1 MSLFKFIFHLACIFH
16 KLYTYGSLKSHVFNS
31 VCRWTTLIT
40 TSRTLESW
48 HKLSL
53 TIRWSDPN
61 PGLSACADGCWLCPG
76 YRKKKKK
83 KSGYS
88 SPCLHFCDSS
98 CRASGWIWFLI
109 PPKTLEVASV
119 AMMSGLTTAGGS
131 WRRTPP
137 TAPVIPRCSCSL
149 VAVS

>member
-1 MSLFKFIFHLACIFH
+1 MCLFNYIFHLPFPWTIHMHVA
-16 KLYTYGSLKSHVFNS
+16 GLKPLWFDREGTRRV
-31 VCRWTTLIT
+31 
-40 TSRTLESW
+40 LESW
-48 HKLSL
+48 YKLNAR
-53 TIRWSDPN
+53 IRGSHVRLDLHVSDHIPLMDVGSVLELYMKN
-61 PGLSACADGCWLCPG
+61 PS
-76 YRKKKKK
+76 
-83 KSGYS
+83 YS

-119 AMMSGLTTAGGS
+119 ATMSGLTTAGGS

>member
-1 MSLFKFIFHLACIFH
+1 MQH
-16 KLYTYGSLKSHVFNS
+16 
-31 VCRWTTLIT
+31 IT
-40 TSRTLESW
+40 C
-48 HKLSL
+48 KLSEDEINASVSFSFFVYFPWTIHVCIWFDAQL
-53 TIRWSDPN
+53 DNAHNHEGTRRVLVIWDELNPRIRWSHLYL
-61 PGLSACADGCWLCPG
+61 GLPACIRSYTFDG
-76 YRKKKKK
+76 
-83 KSGYS
+83 GYS
-88 SPCLHFCDSS
+88 SPFLHFCDSS

>member
-1 MSLFKFIFHLACIFH
+1 MFFIFCFH
-16 KLYTYGSLKSHVFNS
+16 ELYTCVSLASNLFDS
-31 VCRWTTLIT
+31 MCSWTMLIT
-40 TSRTLESW
+40 EGTRRVLESW
-48 HKLSL
+48 YKLNAR
-53 TIRWSDPN
+53 IRGSHVRLDLHVSDHIPLMDVGSVLELYMKN
-61 PGLSACADGCWLCPG
+61 AS
-76 YRKKKKK
+76 
-83 KSGYS
+83 YS